1 MIQHI
6 DWLTDLTS
14 TVRKYSKVTVEDYI
28 DRITTPGV
36 PMDFVAITVLCR
48 IYHIHVGVFFNNR
61 AWSTCRDKH
70 LKSSHFGIVFHGN
83 LEFTE
88 TVHTGWTDKYH
99 EWIVSRGQQGKMP
112 SHTRTTM
119 PGLLKT
125 ELLHSELPME
135 EEDDT
140 VQDMQLDIKVKLPPK
155 VECFVLDPVQKKI
168 KIAKQTL
175 LAKQKCELS
184 EALSFATQPVMPTQ
198 PAVPTQSTVVSST
211 VQPKKQHRIGG
222 DRLKGPQICPC
233 CNCLEKSQTA
243 LNIHINQQHPDYMF
257 PCTVCGKLYMSYN
270 SRYKHQIE
278 HTAPTFFC
286 GECSEG
292 FHFQAELTKHMN
304 VHSAIKPFGCNLC
317 QKRFTQQKSLTRHM
331 KVHEDR
337 TVTCPMCDKTCAT
350 PEQLYTHYRGAH
362 GKGYDTPCGE
372 HYQWPAHRAR
382 HQKACTKCKNYRE
395 LKKIKKRFPMPFKKE
410 NQDSVAVK
418 QELRNE

>member
-6 DWLTDLTS
+6 DWLTDLMS

-48 IYHIHVGVFFNNR
+48 IYHIHVGIFFNNG

-70 LKSSHFGIVFHGN
+70 LKSSRFGIVFHGN

-99 EWIVSRGQQGKMP
+99 QWIVSRGQQGKMP

-135 EEDDT
+135 EEEDDT

-155 VECFVLDPVQKKI
+155 VERFVLDPVQKKI

-175 LAKQKCELS
+175 LAKQKRELS
-184 EALSFATQPVMPTQ
+184 EALSFVTQPVVPTQ

-211 VQPKKQHRIGG
+211 VQPKK
-222 DRLKGPQICPC
+222 
-233 CNCLEKSQTA
+233 
-243 LNIHINQQHPDYMF
+243 
-257 PCTVCGKLYMSYN
+257 
-270 SRYKHQIE
+270 
-278 HTAPTFFC
+278 
-286 GECSEG
+286 
-292 FHFQAELTKHMN
+292 
-304 VHSAIKPFGCNLC
+304 
-317 QKRFTQQKSLTRHM
+317 
-331 KVHEDR
+331 
-337 TVTCPMCDKTCAT
+337 
-350 PEQLYTHYRGAH
+350 
-362 GKGYDTPCGE
+362 
-372 HYQWPAHRAR
+372 
-382 HQKACTKCKNYRE
+382 
-395 LKKIKKRFPMPFKKE
+395 
-410 NQDSVAVK
+410 
-418 QELRNE
+418 